1 MPKIAIGEVATSLI
15 LPKHRPVYLEVT
27 DTLLQNLRKPPVKLL
42 PYGYAWGKAELV
54 QKGEYAGHHG
64 NDVALTGILD
74 VTGIKSDEYKTITDY
89 DRWRA
94 IYETKKRWKRW
105 NDRSCLK
112 RVQKEISPRI
122 IFLGEN
128 YGGDVG
134 TEVLVRRNNKGVVEA
149 LVLLSSQCQENANW
163 AELLELIKQRTVMK
177 KKAFT
182 QSQ

>member
-15 LPKHRPVYLEVT
+15 LPKHRPVYLDVSDEF
-27 DTLLQNLRKPPVKLL
+27 LQQLRKSPKKM
-42 PYGYAWGKAELV
+42 PYGYAWGKPALLQE
-54 QKGEYAGHHG
+54 GEYVGQHG

-74 VTGIKSDEYKTITDY
+74 VTGITSTEYKTITDY
-89 DRWRA
+89 DRWRS

-134 TEVLVRRNNKGVVEA
+134 TEVLVRRNSKGVVEA
-149 LVLLSSQCQENANW
+149 LVLLSSQCQENAKW
-163 AELLELIKQRTVMK
+163 AELLQLIKQRTMMEK
-177 KKAFT
+177 KDH
-182 QSQ
+182 